1 MNDVLIIG
9 GGVIPEGDIPKLG
22 KKQVLQKYL
31 LLHEQLNVIEFIK
44 AHVKEA

>member
-9 GGVIPEGDIPKLG
+9 GGVIPEGDIPALKEAG
-22 KKQVLQKYL
+22 IAEVFTPGTPTTD
-31 LLHEQLNVIEFIK
+31 VIEFIK